1 MTFSLQ
7 MTRLV
12 TNITA
17 FKTLAHNRTFT
28 KDINSDIATATN
40 RLYAG
45 KGNLERFP
53 SFPWIDLWPQCW
65 INFTWKQI
73 PSDKSSDSKE
83 ASMDRMEKAHV

>member
-7 MTRLV
+7 MARLV

-53 SFPWIDLWPQCW
+53 SFP
-65 INFTWKQI
+65 
-73 PSDKSSDSKE
+73 
-83 ASMDRMEKAHV
+83 